1 MFDRLQTIIA
11 LQFTAIV
18 FMLLML
24 NGLVFIPLDYR
35 DYRNELDEN
44 ITKDAETIMLLIN
57 QSIDDVEEKLSERD
71 HFRTRIFDTNGD
83 VVFAGELYNSQ
94 EENLDMEPWT
104 MRYQNDRFSILTFP
118 INFDDNII
126 GYLQVGEVYH
136 VLLDDLKG
144 KGWLVFLQ
152 SLMLALLVYFF
163 GRFFALRTLKPAVA
177 MYKRIDQFSQDAS
190 HELKTPLAN
199 AMSSLDL
206 ALVDHRAH
214 RRIEEAKKNMYQA
227 AEIVDDLLELAKLT
241 RFTLQK
247 EEVDLSQL
255 VKGVAKEFQR
265 QALSRKI
272 HLITNI
278 EDGVSVEADPGYVLM
293 LVSNLVNNALKFS
306 EAGDKVQITLD
317 NETLSIRD
325 KGIGIDHDFLER
337 LFDPFFQAD
346 AAHSTEGSGLG
357 LSIVKKIVDAHDWK
371 IDVQSIKGVGTSFTI
386 TFA

>member
-44 ITKDAETIMLLIN
+44 ITKDAEIIMLLIN

-71 HFRTRIFDTNGD
+71 HFRTRIFDTNGY

-94 EENLDMEPWT
+94 EESLDMEPWT

-118 INFDDNII
+118 ISFDDSII
-126 GYLQVGEVYH
+126 GYLQTGEVYH
-136 VLLDDLKG
+136 VLLDDIKE

-152 SLMLALLVYFF
+152 SSMLALLVYFF
-163 GRFFALRTLKPAVA
+163 GRFFAWRTLKPAVA
-177 MYKRIDQFSQDAS
+177 MYRRIDQFSQDAS

-206 ALVDHRAH
+206 ALVDHKPRQH
-214 RRIEEAKKNMYQA
+214 IEEAKENMLQA

-247 EEVDLSQL
+247 ESVDLSQL
-255 VKGVAKEFQR
+255 VQGIAKEFER
-265 QALSRKI
+265 QARSHKV

-278 EDGVSVEADPGYVLM
+278 EEDVAVEADPRYLIM

-306 EAGDKVQITLD
+306 EVGDKVQITLD
-317 NETLSIRD
+317 NGTLSIRD
-325 KGIGIDHDFLER
+325 KGIGIDSALFER

-346 AAHSTEGSGLG
+346 AAHATEGSGLG